1 MNLTRSTNPTL
12 TNAAFKNM
20 AVSGSQTSAETMTIQ
35 GTVNRV
41 LIMLLLVVMGAIY
54 TWQMVLSAPNLE
66 AGASAVTSWIAI
78 GGIGGLIVAL
88 VTIFK
93 KTWAPISAPIYAVLE
108 GVFLGSIS
116 GIFEAKYPGI
126 VMQAVL
132 LTFGTLFAM
141 LFAYKSGLIKVT
153 NKFRK
158 GVVAATGGIFF
169 AYMLSFLLNMFG
181 LNIGF
186 MHSNGIVGI
195 IISLVI
201 IVVAAL
207 NLVLDFDFIE
217 QNAASNVPKY
227 MEWFS
232 AFGLIV
238 TLVWL
243 YIEFLRLL
251 SMLNRE

>member
-1 MNLTRSTNPTL
+1 
-12 TNAAFKNM
+12 
-20 AVSGSQTSAETMTIQ
+20 MTVQ
-35 GTVNRV
+35 GTINRV
-41 LIMLLLVVMGAIY
+41 LIMLLLVVLGAAYSWRIFFN
-54 TWQMVLSAPNLE
+54 APSIQ
-66 AGASAVTSWIAI
+66 AGASSVGVWIAV
-78 GGIGGLIVAL
+78 GGIGGLVVAL
-88 VTIFK
+88 VTVFK
-93 KTWAPISAPIYAVLE
+93 KTWAPITAPIYAVLE

-116 GIFEAKYPGI
+116 GIFEARFPGI

-132 LTFGTLFAM
+132 LTFGTMFAM

-153 NKFRK
+153 KKFRM

-169 AYMLSFLLNMFG
+169 AYLLSFILNMFG

-186 MHSNGIVGI
+186 MHSNGPVGI

-207 NLVLDFDFIE
+207 NLVLDFDFID
-217 QNAASNVPKY
+217 QSASAGAPKY
-227 MEWFS
+227 MEWFA

-251 SMLNRE
+251 SIISGRE